1 MTHNKQTKTHDNAPS
16 PTFYNLKEPIYSM
29 LGIALGSRAFKANK
43 SFLEKASILSFSQ
56 KCIFAVFK
64 VKKSKKYL

>member
-1 MTHNKQTKTHDNAPS
+1 MTHNKKKTHDNAPS

-29 LGIALGSRAFKANK
+29 LGIVLGSRAFKVNK

-56 KCIFAVFK
+56 KCILAIFK